1 MPAEPAIRPAGP
13 AQPDNPTP
21 PHQPKTGDSS
31 DRTHPARRL
40 GELAPAVRCRHPAAA
55 TRPGE
60 LCPVLAI
67 SALYEGDRFDS
78 GLGNVDDLLLDFA
91 ASRTQGAARAAEPCG
106 GAPAQSGRGA
116 TAEPYRARPVGA
128 AGQDR
133 AAECRAAEAPGAAG
147 TGDGRRPVAQLDGVL
162 PRRYQRLLLAAPGA
176 GPRRLRSLHLSRTTA
191 EVIDVC
197 GRVEQAERSRALT
210 GRMVHEQ
217 GNWVLT
223 QLQFV

>member
-1 MPAEPAIRPAGP
+1 MTCCLISPLAEHRVRPALL
-13 AQPDNPTP
+13 
-21 PHQPKTGDSS
+21 S
-31 DRTHPARRL
+31 R
-40 GELAPAVRCRHPAAA
+40 AVV
-55 TRPGE
+55 RP
-60 LCPVLAI
+60 L
-67 SALYEGDRFDS
+67 
-78 GLGNVDDLLLDFA
+78 
-91 ASRTQGAARAAEPCG
+91 SRVV
-106 GAPAQSGRGA
+106 
-116 TAEPYRARPVGA
+116 ARPPSHTVLGRSVRPVRIVPPSA
-128 AGQDR
+128 APPRPPEPPALEEVQRLLAGVL
-133 AAECRAAEAPGAAG
+133 EAL
-147 TGDGRRPVAQLDGVL
+147 DGRRPVAQLDGVL